1 MQFSQIH
8 SIDYGLLV
16 INEICKY
23 LVGDENQNNKKEERQ
38 SKGKLRPHSY
48 LLNDKSTDTII
59 RESGFEGE
67 KTLNAES
74 SDEKIISNGAPDRID
89 GTIIFL
95 SLHYSPFSTVYHKK
109 EVILP

>member
-1 MQFSQIH
+1 M
-8 SIDYGLLV
+8 LV
-16 INEICKY
+16 CNEICKY
-23 LVGDENQNNKKEERQ
+23 LVGDENQNNKNEERQ

-74 SDEKIISNGAPDRID
+74 SDEKILSNGAPDRID

-95 SLHYSPFSTVYHKK
+95 SLHYSPF
-109 EVILP
+109 